1 MRVAVTEAAVA
12 ERAEK
17 MADSGATEATVAR
30 TVMGGE
36 ARLLVGI
43 AEAVDLMEVLTA
55 VADQAVDSAGAAEV
69 AMALVAA
76 DSTAAKRLTLILFS
90 FAGFVLHDCMVS
102 WSVDQFTEVEYCRVL
117 SNNVMYMYI
126 PT

>member
-1 MRVAVTEAAVA
+1 MA
-12 ERAEK
+12 EWAEK

-90 FAGFVLHDCMVS
+90 FAGFVLHVWYTYLGAWIS
-102 WSVDQFTEVEYCRVL
+102 L
-117 SNNVMYMYI
+117 
-126 PT
+126 